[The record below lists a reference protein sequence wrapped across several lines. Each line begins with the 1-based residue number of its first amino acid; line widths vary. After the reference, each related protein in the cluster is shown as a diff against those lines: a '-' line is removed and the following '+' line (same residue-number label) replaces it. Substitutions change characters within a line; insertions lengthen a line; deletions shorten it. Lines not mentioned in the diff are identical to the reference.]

1 MVLIQQ
7 YGHLNL
13 DSNDNPKTYRVR
25 YKAASFI
32 WWFETNWFRLEL
44 DSRNGSHTSYFSI
57 MYLLTS
63 SMIIIY
69 YSCNSITQIVMNVV
83 FVLIANLN
91 QNMLLIRL
99 TKAWLSDLIS
109 L

>member
-13 DSNDNPKTYRVR
+13 DSNDNPKIYRVR

-44 DSRNGSHTSYFSI
+44 DSRNCSHTSYF
-57 MYLLTS
+57 LLCTSS

-99 TKAWLSDLIS
+99 TKV
-109 L
+109 

>member
-1 MVLIQQ
+1 
-7 YGHLNL
+7 
-13 DSNDNPKTYRVR
+13 
-25 YKAASFI
+25 
-32 WWFETNWFRLEL
+32 
-44 DSRNGSHTSYFSI
+44 
-57 MYLLTS
+57 
-63 SMIIIY
+63 MIIIY